1 MIFVWKPR
9 GKSSKKK
16 SKLSSPILRKTKH
29 HKDSSIAVA
38 DVGKLAL
45 IVLVGDVDGNI
56 VEEASRAWHDVRGK
70 LVLVQ
75 DGICLQGEEKKL
87 GGCGGEWGGGLEGTS
102 REKEERRLPGNPLN
116 PSEESQSLK

>member
-1 MIFVWKPR
+1 MFSPFRILDICLEAKRQVF
-9 GKSSKKK
+9 KKK

-45 IVLVGDVDGNI
+45 TVLVGDVDGDV

-87 GGCGGEWGGGLEGTS
+87 GSTVGKIIVMRQKMC
-102 REKEERRLPGNPLN
+102 
-116 PSEESQSLK
+116 